1 MSAEHKQS
9 TMTHC
14 LEYQTVELIIYLL
27 EKILQK
33 KAWFLSK
40 TNNKRG
46 RINSMNINSCPRAY
60 LSFVMATAPFFYSLL

>member
-33 KAWFLSK
+33 KHGFCQKQTIKEAES
-40 TNNKRG
+40 TQ
-46 RINSMNINSCPRAY
+46 
-60 LSFVMATAPFFYSLL
+60 